1 VRTFWHRHAIGGR
14 IRADVPHRHRCGE
27 LSGGWETSHVERRRL
42 LLIRVALRQVQYKIR
57 RHLWTRGPG
66 SPRAEV
72 RGAMDEKRPAEAAA
86 PADDHALSPAIPS
99 EGRGV
104 AVSGPCA
111 MTIEAS
117 G

>member
-14 IRADVPHRHRCGE
+14 IRADVPHQHPCGE
-27 LSGGWETSHVERRRL
+27 LSGGWEISHVERPRVL
-42 LLIRVALRQVQYKIR
+42 LVRVVLRQVHYTSPE
-57 RHLWTRGPG
+57 HPWTLGPG
-66 SPRAEV
+66 SSRAEV
-72 RGAMDEKRPAEAAA
+72 RVATGEKQSAQAVAT
-86 PADDHALSPAIPS
+86 DGHHALSPAIPP